1 MKYLYVCL
9 FFISCGLQK
18 NLNYSSE
25 NINPVQDFEI
35 DSLYFEIDYSKKS
48 NWAFRS
54 DTDDFKKLIPKNY
67 KIKNEVPFDVSFFY
81 SSNFFI
87 FICQLEC

>member
-1 MKYLYVCL
+1 MCV

-35 DSLYFEIDYSKKS
+35 DSLYFEIDYSKKVIGLLG
-48 NWAFRS
+48 
-54 DTDDFKKLIPKNY
+54 LIQMILRN
-67 KIKNEVPFDVSFFY
+67 
-81 SSNFFI
+81 
-87 FICQLEC
+87 